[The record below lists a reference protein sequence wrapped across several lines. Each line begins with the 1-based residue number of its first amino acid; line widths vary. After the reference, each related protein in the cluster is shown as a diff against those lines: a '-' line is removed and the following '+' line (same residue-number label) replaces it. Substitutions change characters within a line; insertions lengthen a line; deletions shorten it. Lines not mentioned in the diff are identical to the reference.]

1 MAEKIRYTRRDLKG
15 PDEFIST
22 FGRGIAWAKEN
33 RLRVAAGAAAAVALV
48 VLVLGARAYIDW
60 QENKASRELWPL
72 LSRAREFVMAPA
84 TADPEKVAVLE
95 RSLLAFVGSHPKARS
110 TVYARYYLGSIG
122 FHRGDFEAAVV
133 QFRAGIAMGTAGGIM
148 EYLLRE
154 AVASSLEAK
163 GDFESAAA
171 AYREAAGFA
180 QAEMKSQSLLG
191 EARSLALAGKK
202 TEAVALYR
210 KILAENPDTKSRNLI
225 EIQLAR
231 ME

>member
-1 MAEKIRYTRRDLKG
+1 
-15 PDEFIST
+15 
-22 FGRGIAWAKEN
+22 
-33 RLRVAAGAAAAVALV
+33 
-48 VLVLGARAYIDW
+48 
-60 QENKASRELWPL
+60 
-72 LSRAREFVMAPA
+72 
-84 TADPEKVAVLE
+84 
-95 RSLLAFVGSHPKARS
+95 
-110 TVYARYYLGSIG
+110 
-122 FHRGDFEAAVV
+122 
-133 QFRAGIAMGTAGGIM
+133 M